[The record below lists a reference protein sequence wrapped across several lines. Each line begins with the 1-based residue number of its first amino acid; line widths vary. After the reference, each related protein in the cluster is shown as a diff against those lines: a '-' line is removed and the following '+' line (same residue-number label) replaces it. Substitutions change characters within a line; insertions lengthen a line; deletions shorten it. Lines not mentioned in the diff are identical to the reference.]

1 MDILSDPSPA
11 GIVMAVHGYE
21 NDEGVFI
28 VTVYCCKDLSIPKT
42 LSPPT
47 EDKYILFETSIIFN
61 QLEYLINS
69 LTRPTNL
76 QCEQIKLILHS
87 TNQAK
92 YLTRKMTASSVEA
105 MNTIGELFDKTAIY
119 SFPGTS
125 GQDLD
130 DIDLQSTIESRVQIL
145 EDCLKWSAIAPT
157 RPNTLIIIK

>member
-76 QCEQIKLILHS
+76 QCEQIKLILRNIVRFFVAGNS
-87 TNQAK
+87 TE
-92 YLTRKMTASSVEA
+92 SS
-105 MNTIGELFDKTAIY
+105 D
-119 SFPGTS
+119 
-125 GQDLD
+125 
-130 DIDLQSTIESRVQIL
+130 
-145 EDCLKWSAIAPT
+145 
-157 RPNTLIIIK
+157 

>member
-1 MDILSDPSPA
+1 MVSKPSIVKQLTTEVNNLSSFFDKSKNKPRTRYVDPTDTLILEEETQKIVLAGKIDINQLITDQYLGVFLMS
-11 GIVMAVHGYE
+11 IVMAVHGYE

-76 QCEQIKLILHS
+76 QCEQIKLILRNIVRFFVAGNS
-87 TNQAK
+87 TE
-92 YLTRKMTASSVEA
+92 SS
-105 MNTIGELFDKTAIY
+105 D
-119 SFPGTS
+119 
-125 GQDLD
+125 
-130 DIDLQSTIESRVQIL
+130 
-145 EDCLKWSAIAPT
+145 
-157 RPNTLIIIK
+157 

>member
-1 MDILSDPSPA
+1 
-11 GIVMAVHGYE
+11 MAVHGYE

-76 QCEQIKLILHS
+76 QCEQIKLILR
-87 TNQAK
+87 NIV
-92 YLTRKMTASSVEA
+92 R
-105 MNTIGELFDKTAIY
+105 FFCCC
-119 SFPGTS
+119 FPGTS